1 MKRTVITLSLPL
13 ALLASAGFS
22 AAAYAQ
28 SAVIGGATMQRPP
41 LQADPLGPRSTNFNA
56 TEALARAQIEQGGY
70 SSVRALTRTSDGGWQ
85 AVALNRGNSTVKV
98 ALNRTGQVNE
108 VR

>member
-1 MKRTVITLSLPL
+1 MCSSDL
-13 ALLASAGFS
+13 
-22 AAAYAQ
+22 
-28 SAVIGGATMQRPP
+28 GGATMQRPP

-56 TEALARAQIEQGGY
+56 SEALARAQIEKGGF
-70 SSVRALTRTSDGGWQ
+70 SSVRALTRTGDGGWQ

-98 ALNRTGQVNE
+98 ALNSSGQVNE

>member
-1 MKRTVITLSLPL
+1 MKRRVITLSLPL
-13 ALLASAGFS
+13 ALLASAGLS
-22 AAAYAQ
+22 AAAHAQ

-56 TEALARAQIEQGGY
+56 SEALARSQIEQGGY
-70 SSVRALTRTSDGGWQ
+70 SSVHRLARTGDGGWQ
-85 AVALNRGNSTVKV
+85 ALARNRSNATVTVALNRS
-98 ALNRTGQVNE
+98 GQVNE

>member
-13 ALLASAGFS
+13 ALLVSAG
-22 AAAYAQ
+22 AYAQ

-56 TEALARAQIEQGGY
+56 SEALARAQIEKGGF
-70 SSVRALTRTSDGGWQ
+70 SSVRALTRTGDGGWQ

-98 ALNRTGQVNE
+98 ALNSSGQVNE